1 MAISFSEVPAAARLP
16 LVYVEIDS
24 THAAPDAPDAYRT
37 LLIGGALPTGA
48 AALLDPTD
56 GAPAGDVVPIYDAA
70 DAQRRFGRGSMLAL
84 MAAAYRRQHPL
95 GQIWGVGID
104 DSAGAA
110 QAQTVT
116 VTGPATAAGTI
127 ALYVAGQ
134 RVPVAVTAT
143 QTETQI
149 AAAIHAQI
157 GLQPDL
163 PVTSSSAAGV
173 VTLTSRHAGLAGVV
187 DVRHSLH
194 PDEALP
200 GGVTVVIAQTT
211 AGATDPSL
219 AHVWTLLGDERYD
232 LVVTPYT
239 GDAQIQS
246 LEAELAARWGATQQ
260 LGGLGVAAYRGV
272 TAGGTVSEAT
282 TYGGTRN
289 SPYVTIMDASQSLS
303 PDYEWAAAVA
313 GQVARSA
320 EIDPAR
326 PFQTLPLVGVVGAP
340 AARRRTWTERNGM
353 LHDGISTHVV
363 DRGRAGAHRAPHHHL
378 PDRGRGDPRHR
389 VPGRVHAAHPRVHPA
404 GFPGVRLAQVPPSQ
418 ARRRRHAHRPRPGG
432 DHAEHRPG
440 GGDRPLPHL
449 GGAGGWWRG
458 RTHSRG
464 SVICERNAQ
473 DRNRLDW
480 LLRPDLV
487 NQFRVAGVQIQFLL

>member
-1 MAISFSEVPAAARLP
+1 MAISFSEVPAAARIP

-37 LLIGGALPTGA
+37 LLIGGALATGSA
-48 AALLDPTD
+48 ARLDPTD

-104 DSAGAA
+104 DSGGAA

-116 VTGPATAAGTI
+116 VTGSATVAGTI

-134 RVPVAVTAT
+134 RVPVAVTAG
-143 QTETQI
+143 QTAARI
-149 AAAIHAQI
+149 AAAIDAQI
-157 GLQPDL
+157 GRQPDL
-163 PVTSSSAAGV
+163 PVTSAAVAGV
-173 VTLTSRHAGLAGVV
+173 VTLTSRHAGPAGAV

-239 GDAQIQS
+239 GAAQIQS

-260 LGGLGVAAYRGV
+260 IGGLGVAAYRGA
-272 TAGGTVSEAT
+272 TGSVSEAT
-282 TYGGTRN
+282 SYGAGRN

-326 PFQTLPLVGVVGAP
+326 PFQTLPLAGVVGAP
-340 AARRRTWTERNGM
+340 VARRRTWTERNSM

-363 DRGRAGAHRAPHHHL
+363 DAAGQVRIERLITTYQTAAGGIPDTAYLDVCTPLTLAYIRRDFRGYVSRKYPRHKLADDGTRIGPGQAVITPSIGRAEAIARYRTWEARGLVEGADA
-378 PDRGRGDPRHR
+378 
-389 VPGRVHAAHPRVHPA
+389 
-404 GFPGVRLAQVPPSQ
+404 F
-418 ARRRRHAHRPRPGG
+418 AR
-432 DHAEHRPG
+432 
-440 GGDRPLPHL
+440 
-449 GGAGGWWRG
+449 
-458 RTHSRG
+458 